1 MDRTLKY
8 INQGKL
14 SRTLVTRGKMAMN
27 GSYLTGNN
35 QKLRK
40 NASIMGIRCL
50 IIRVSI
56 NSKFT

>member
-1 MDRTLKY
+1 MVM
-8 INQGKL
+8 
-14 SRTLVTRGKMAMN
+14 S

-35 QKLRK
+35 QELRK